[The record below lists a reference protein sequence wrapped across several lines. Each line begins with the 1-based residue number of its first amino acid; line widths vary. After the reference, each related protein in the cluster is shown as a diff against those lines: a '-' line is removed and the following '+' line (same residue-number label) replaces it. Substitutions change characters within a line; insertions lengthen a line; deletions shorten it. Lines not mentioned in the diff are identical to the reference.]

1 MAPSINTRLLEGEAL
16 SDRSRLLAVVARRR
30 LISLRNYSRVG
41 PLGHGIVPPVGR
53 CDMRIERPRVMR
65 TFKGV
70 GILWPRPFRHPEFL
84 PSLSASPAT
93 ITRSTA
99 KSRNRPFS
107 RSAGSRGRLPL
118 GSRVRLPLH
127 DEPRPAAHQVP
138 RRQLPSRYQ
147 VPPDVPI
154 RGPML
159 LVRGPRV
166 QRRAHSVGRR
176 VIRLVILGLCVAG
189 QLIVRSLSRLR
200 PAHPLAIGVRNSKDR
215 ITASALGLSPEVPEA
230 EGVHVIHHRTL
241 RTLQQQGTLFV
252 THLGHPHASFLVGAQ
267 MTPSDSSSA
276 ILVLEKPH
284 SLPRM
289 NSLSAPTGLS
299 AHLWRGGESERW
311 KAGPWLWTSPK
322 WGSSSHSSSPRRWK
336 CSWFETSFEFQIGWL
351 LNPSLFRMSRT
362 CSLVLSLAHSSRA
375 G

>member
-16 SDRSRLLAVVARRR
+16 SDRSRLLAVVTRRR
-30 LISLRNYSRVG
+30 LISLRNDSRVG

-70 GILWPRPFRHPEFL
+70 SILWPRPFRHPEFL
-84 PSLSASPAT
+84 PSLSAVLRPL
-93 ITRSTA
+93 TRGAAPS
-99 KSRNRPFS
+99 SLL
-107 RSAGSRGRLPL
+107 AGRRI
-118 GSRVRLPLH
+118 RFALH
-127 DEPRPAAHQVP
+127 DEARPAPHQVP

-159 LVRGPRV
+159 LVRGPGV
-166 QRRAHSVGRR
+166 QRRAHSVSRG
-176 VIRLVILGLCVAG
+176 VVGLVVLGLCVAG

-215 ITASALGLSPEVPEA
+215 ITASALGLPPEVPEA

-284 SLPRM
+284 SLPRI
-289 NSLSAPTGLS
+289 NSLSAPTGLR

-322 WGSSSHSSSPRRWK
+322 FGSSSHSNSPRRWK
-336 CSWFETSFEFQIGWL
+336 CSSFETSFEFQTGWL
-351 LNPSLFRMSRT
+351 LIRSLLR
-362 CSLVLSLAHSSRA
+362 
-375 G
+375 